1 MEVNQVMDM
10 LTHSIEAGSNND
22 TSRYFPLF
30 PVCERKHNF
39 TFKDIDT
46 WQSHLTGSGDPSG
59 YGRKRPPVIAA
70 AATESSSS
78 NSRVQHE

>member
-10 LTHSIEAGSNND
+10 LTRSIEVGSNND

-70 AATESSSS
+70 AAESSMSS
-78 NSRVQHE
+78 SQQ